1 MGGKPTDKAKNKWG
15 IFSDIFGTFV
25 LTITVHS
32 ATGMTPYSRYMEDI
46 AHIRMPKSSAWL
58 DECFLHRV
66 KRRVNNDATVMINK
80 TLFDAPME
88 FIRSTVEVRYRPGEP
103 DSAFI
108 LDNGTRYPLS
118 PTDKAANSKT
128 KRNNGY
134 QIRYGGDT

>member
-1 MGGKPTDKAKNKWG
+1 MP
-15 IFSDIFGTFV
+15 
-25 LTITVHS
+25 
-32 ATGMTPYSRYMEDI
+32 PYSRYMEDI
-46 AHIRMPKSSAWL
+46 AHIRMQKSSAWL

-108 LDNGTRYPLS
+108 LDNGTRYPLR

-128 KRNNGY
+128 KRKSSY
-134 QIRYGGDT
+134 HVRYGGDT